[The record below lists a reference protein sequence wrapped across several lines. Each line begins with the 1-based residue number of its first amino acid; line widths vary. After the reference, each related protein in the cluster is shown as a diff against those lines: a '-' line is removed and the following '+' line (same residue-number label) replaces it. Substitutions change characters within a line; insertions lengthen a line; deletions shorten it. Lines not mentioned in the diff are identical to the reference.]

1 MDKLTEEE
9 REAIFDY
16 LLSCES
22 AFLVENLMSL
32 MPEQDLKELGSR
44 LVADLEEFENH
55 QIEVEAVSPETLD
68 GIYTN
73 AMHLAHHLR
82 IAGVNDVANGI
93 EELGIR
99 HGKRKENT
107 NG

>member
-44 LVADLEEFENH
+44 LVADLEEFENS
-55 QIEVEAVSPETLD
+55 VSPETLD

-82 IAGVNDVANGI
+82 IAGMNDVANGI

>member
-9 REAIFDY
+9 REAVFDY

-44 LVADLEEFENH
+44 LVADLEEFENS
-55 QIEVEAVSPETLD
+55 VNPETLD

-82 IAGVNDVANGI
+82 IAGMNDVANGI

>member
-9 REAIFDY
+9 REAVFDY

-44 LVADLEEFENH
+44 LVADLEEFENS
-55 QIEVEAVSPETLD
+55 VSPETLD

-82 IAGVNDVANGI
+82 IAGMNDVANGI

>member
-9 REAIFDY
+9 REAVFDY

-22 AFLVENLMSL
+22 AFLVENLMHF
-32 MPEQDLKELGSR
+32 MPRDELKTLAR
-44 LVADLEEFENH
+44 DLVADTE
-55 QIEVEAVSPETLD
+55 ISPETLD

-82 IAGVNDVANGI
+82 MAGMDDEANNI
-93 EELGIR
+93 EEFGIK

>member
-9 REAIFDY
+9 REAVFDY

-44 LVADLEEFENH
+44 LVADYH
-55 QIEVEAVSPETLD
+55 IEVEEVSPETLD

-82 IAGVNDVANGI
+82 IAGMNDVANGI